1 VRSSGA
7 CVCSSRWAPS
17 CSPSPPPAPIRLRTP
32 PECLRPSRSRPSC
45 RALQGEPDVATPTF
59 VVADDRAIE
68 TRKPGD
74 AALAGPVDRLTVANE
89 IVVQT
94 DDNTAAWAWVIATVD
109 ATPVKTPKARPA
121 PYRAMVVYAKLD
133 ATWQLVTANFSVVTT
148 KR

>member
-1 VRSSGA
+1 MRMLIPLGAILLAVAAARADPADDASGM
-7 CVCSSRWAPS
+7 
-17 CSPSPPPAPIRLRTP
+17 PAAQQISTVMW
-32 PECLRPSRSRPSC
+32 